1 MDKTEAVKIFDL
13 LQQFYPQAA
22 ALKDKKKRY
31 AWRLALE
38 PYAYDD
44 VKAAVLEYSATGKYF
59 PDLADIT
66 ANLQRIECEPR
77 TEREDSH
84 AWMLPYI
91 EKNKADGLG
100 KVSRYAREHG
110 ISWNEAKEAMRK
122 AGLI

>member
-1 MDKTEAVKIFDL
+1 MDKAEAAKIFDL

-66 ANLQRIECEPR
+66 ANLQRAEREPS
-77 TEREDSH
+77 TERKDRN
-84 AWMLPYI
+84 AWMEKYI
-91 EKNKADGLG
+91 NYDPESINPIT
-100 KVSRYAREHG
+100 RYAADHCCTWG
-110 ISWNEAKEAMRK
+110 EAKEAMRK
-122 AGLI
+122 AAANE

>member
-1 MDKTEAVKIFDL
+1 MDKNEAVKIFDL

-66 ANLQRIECEPR
+66 ANLQRAERESS
-77 TEREDSH
+77 TERENRN
-84 AWMLPYI
+84 AWMKKYI
-91 EKNKADGLG
+91 NYDPESINPIT
-100 KVSRYAREHG
+100 RYAADHG
-110 ISWNEAKEAMRK
+110 CTWGEAKEAMRK